1 MLNHFNSYTCKLN
14 MSFKGISKRK
24 CVKEVL
30 KNEKPTKEN
39 VCFVIFSIQYFIVF
53 HSICQDSTG
62 KPNHKVILINNRV
75 YTCLLVAKSRLTLCG
90 SMDCSLPGSSV
101 HRILQARILEWIA
114 VPFLHGYFS
123 IAGPNEDIPHV
134 CLMFISWNQK
144 LFILS
149 TWRLKPT

>member
-1 MLNHFNSYTCKLN
+1 MLIMLNHFNSYTCKLN

-101 HRILQARILEWIA
+101 HRILQARILGW
-114 VPFLHGYFS
+114 VDRSFS
-123 IAGPNEDIPHV
+123 RGSFWPRDWYQVSFTAGWFFTIWASRE
-134 CLMFISWNQK
+134 LW
-144 LFILS
+144 
-149 TWRLKPT
+149 